1 MKDMRSEM
9 KEGIASLGAGAY
21 LLVDY
26 EGRHPLLPHLQKH
39 LNLTRKSF
47 FLFGKDGSLRILAQA
62 LDAALLSSYGIDGEI
77 VSYRTW
83 KEQQDLLLK
92 MTGKVE
98 GPILMDISEKGS
110 LMPVA
115 LADYGTV
122 RFLIDEGRDIRSA
135 SSLVSTLLSHI
146 DGEGFRSQ
154 REAADFLLEAKDR
167 AFSLIGEEIRRNGE
181 SDELRIQRFL
191 MDLFEQRGYV
201 TDEPPIVAIGK
212 NARSPHYSP
221 SEESH
226 SSIRKGDLILI
237 DLWAKSKKEGS
248 IYADITWMAYAGK
261 DPADA
266 YRKRFAVLREAADLC
281 FGFIKEHYP
290 TRPIHGYEA
299 DIVAR
304 SYIEIAGYGKHFTHR
319 TGHSI
324 AGDEGPH
331 GKGTNLDD
339 YETHDDRL
347 LMDGTSFSIEP
358 GIYAPDFG
366 MRLETDV
373 AIEGGVPRIVAG
385 RQEDIVRIPV
395 E

>member
-1 MKDMRSEM
+1 MKDMRAEM

-26 EGRHPLLPHLQKH
+26 EGRHPLLPRLQKH

-62 LDAALLSSYGIDGEI
+62 LDAALLSSSGIDGEI

-135 SSLVSTLLSHI
+135 SSLVSTLLSH
-146 DGEGFRSQ
+146 
-154 REAADFLLEAKDR
+154 
-167 AFSLIGEEIRRNGE
+167 IGEEIRRNGE

-248 IYADITWMAYAGK
+248 IYADITWMAYAGR